1 MEMLVMKK
9 PFYIKVDDGRIV
21 RFSTFDAAEAYTWKK
36 CAGGGSMGVCG
47 PGAVGDDVL
56 ARCGVDALERR
67 YSDFGYVDVT
77 LALSINSKKGVK

>member
-9 PFYIKVDDGRIV
+9 PFYIEVDDDRIV
-21 RFSTFDAAEAYTWKK
+21 RFSTFDAAEAYAWKK
-36 CAGGGSMGVCG
+36 CAGGGSMEVCG
-47 PGAVGDDVL
+47 PGAVGDNAL

-67 YSDFGYVDVT
+67 YTAFYYVDVT